1 MRQASIL
8 SYILFQ
14 LLIFMRRSLF
24 LIIPLAI
31 AIFFFYDGAFAAKPY
46 NRLVHEKSPYLL
58 QHKDNPIHWYAWG
71 EEALQAARDHN
82 KPIFLSIGYSTC
94 HWCHVL
100 EKESFENEEVAAML
114 NERFICIKVD
124 REEHPDV
131 DQFYMN
137 VVQAMNGSGG
147 WPLTVIMTPEKIPV
161 FGGTY
166 FPKNELMKIIDALG
180 TAWTEQPKKIQAV
193 GDTVRKFI
201 EAGDRIST
209 QSVTLDETLMQE
221 FYKKSLI
228 SYDTEN
234 GGFGLAPKF
243 PPTMK
248 MRLLLRIAQRTGSK
262 HAIKMVAS
270 TLEAMARG
278 GIYDHLGGGF
288 HRYSTD
294 SIWLVPHFEKMLYD
308 QAALATVY
316 LEGYQVT
323 QNKVFESVARGV
335 LDYALKDMTGP
346 QGGFYSAEDADSEGE
361 EGTFYVWSDDEL
373 KKALFREEY
382 QQAIK
387 IFGVTPQGNFELTGK
402 NILHLNKSISWKESS
417 SVEVKNISK
426 KLLRFRENR
435 ERPFKDDKVLTAW
448 NGLMISA
455 MAKAAQA
462 LQDEKYLRAAQ
473 KSAQFIKEN
482 LYESG
487 KLARRFRD
495 SEAKF
500 TASLDDYAYLI
511 QGLVDLYE
519 TDFDEQWLN
528 WANALQKKQDEL
540 FWDKETGGYYFS
552 EENGSLLPGRNKNFE
567 DNARPNSNAVS
578 ALNLLKLYNFNLYK
592 PYRDKAKTIFTLAGE
607 MMSRS
612 HNAFTQMFIALD
624 FYLDKSKEVV
634 VVGPKQSKEKDAVIK
649 MLHTEFLPNKTVGYI
664 PPDSKSSFPVF
675 ENKVTAEDRTIVY
688 VCENNV
694 CKFPTED
701 LTKALELVRD
711 NKLYSLK

>member
-1 MRQASIL
+1 MQRFIFLPISIL
-8 SYILFQ
+8 IMVFC
-14 LLIFMRRSLF
+14 
-24 LIIPLAI
+24 
-31 AIFFFYDGAFAAKPY
+31 FFEGAFAAKSY

-71 EEALQAARDHN
+71 EEALQAAREQN

-100 EKESFENEEVAAML
+100 EKESFENDEVAAML
-114 NERFICIKVD
+114 NESFICIKVD

-137 VVQAMNGSGG
+137 VVQAMTGSGG

-166 FPKNELMKIIDALG
+166 FPRNDLMKIIGALG
-180 TAWTEQPKKIQAV
+180 TAWIEQPQKIKAV
-193 GDTVRKFI
+193 GDTVSKFI

-209 QSVTLDETLMQE
+209 QSVTLDETLMKE

-228 SYDTEN
+228 SYDAEN

-248 MRLLLRIAQRTGSK
+248 MRLLLRIAQRTGDE
-262 HAIKMVAS
+262 HAIKMVSS

-294 SIWLVPHFEKMLYD
+294 PIWLVPHFEKMLYD
-308 QAALATVY
+308 QAAMATIY
-316 LEGYQVT
+316 IESYQVT
-323 QNKVFESVARGV
+323 QNEVFESVARGV
-335 LDYALKDMTGP
+335 LDYVLKDMTGP

-361 EGTFYVWSDDEL
+361 EGTFYVWSETEL
-373 KKALFREEY
+373 KKVLTDEEY

-387 IFGVTPQGNFELTGK
+387 VFGVTPQGNFEVTGK
-402 NILHLNKSISWKESS
+402 SIFHLNKGVSWKESS
-417 SVEVKNISK
+417 SVEVKNVSK
-426 KLLRFRENR
+426 KLLQFREKR

-455 MAKAAQA
+455 MAKAAQV
-462 LQDEKYLRAAQ
+462 LQDEKYIKAAQ
-473 KSAQFIKEN
+473 KSAQFIKAN
-482 LYESG
+482 LYENG

-495 SEAKF
+495 NEAKF

-511 QGLVDLYE
+511 QGLIDLYE
-519 TDFDEQWLN
+519 SDFDEQWLG

-540 FWDKETGGYYFS
+540 FWDNKTGGYYFS
-552 EENGSLLPGRNKNFE
+552 EVKGSLLPGRNKNFE

-578 ALNLLKLYNFNLYK
+578 ALNLLKLYNFTLHK
-592 PYRDKAKTIFTLAGE
+592 PYRDKAKTIFMLAGE

-612 HNAFTQMFIALD
+612 HNAFAQMFIALD

-634 VVGPKQSKEKDAVIK
+634 VVGPKQSAEKDAVIK
-649 MLHTEFLPNKTVGYI
+649 MLRTEFLPNKTVGYI
-664 PPDSKSSFPVF
+664 SPDVKSSFPVF
-675 ENKVTAEDRTIVY
+675 ENKVTAEGRTIVY

-701 LTKALELVRD
+701 LTKARQLVKE
-711 NKLYSLK
+711 NKEYSLN

>member
-1 MRQASIL
+1 
-8 SYILFQ
+8 
-14 LLIFMRRSLF
+14 MRRSLL
-24 LIIPLAI
+24 LIIPLSI

-71 EEALQAARDHN
+71 EEALQAAREQN

-114 NERFICIKVD
+114 NESFICIKVD

-137 VVQAMNGSGG
+137 VVQAMTGSGG

-166 FPKNELMKIIDALG
+166 FPKNELMKIIGALS
-180 TAWTEQPKKIQAV
+180 TAWIEQPKKIKAV

-209 QSVTLDETLMQE
+209 QSVTLDETLMKE
-221 FYKKSLI
+221 FYKKSRI
-228 SYDTEN
+228 SYDEEN

-248 MRLLLRIAQRTGSK
+248 MRLLLRIAQRTGDK

-316 LEGYQVT
+316 IEGYQVT
-323 QNKVFESVARGV
+323 QNEVFKSVARGV
-335 LDYALKDMTGP
+335 LDYVLKDMTGP

-361 EGTFYVWSDDEL
+361 EGTFYVWSDAEL
-373 KKALFREEY
+373 KKVLTLEEY

-387 IFGVTPQGNFELTGK
+387 VFGVTPQGNFEVTGE
-402 NILHLNKSISWKESS
+402 NILHLSKGVSWEESS
-417 SVEVKNISK
+417 SLEVKNLSK
-426 KLLRFRENR
+426 KLLQFREKR

-455 MAKAAQA
+455 MAKAAQVF
-462 LQDEKYLRAAQ
+462 QDEVYLRAAQ
-473 KSAQFIKEN
+473 KSAQFIKAN
-482 LYESG
+482 LYKNG

-519 TDFDEQWLN
+519 ADFDEQWLG
-528 WANALQKKQDEL
+528 WANVLQKKQDEL
-540 FWDKETGGYYFS
+540 FWDKESGGYYFS
-552 EENGSLLPGRNKNFE
+552 EAKGSLLPGRNRNFE

-578 ALNLLKLYNFNLYK
+578 ALNLLKLYNFTLHK
-592 PYRDKAKTIFTLAGE
+592 PYRDKAKNIFTLAGE

-612 HNAFTQMFIALD
+612 HNAFAQMFIALD

-634 VVGPKQSKEKDAVIK
+634 VVGPKQSKEKDAILR
-649 MLHTEFLPNKTVGYI
+649 MLRTEFLPNKTVGYI
-664 PPDSKSSFPVF
+664 PPDSKSSFPVL
-675 ENKVTAEDRTIVY
+675 ENKVTAEGRTIVY

-701 LTKALELVRD
+701 LKKARQLVRE
-711 NKLYSLK
+711 NKEYSLN

>member
-1 MRQASIL
+1 MQRF
-8 SYILFQ
+8 LFT
-14 LLIFMRRSLF
+14 
-24 LIIPLAI
+24 IIPLAI
-31 AIFFFYDGAFAAKPY
+31 AIFFFYEGAFAAKPY

-71 EEALQAARDHN
+71 EEALQASRDQN

-100 EKESFENEEVAAML
+100 EKESFEDEEVAAML
-114 NERFICIKVD
+114 NESFICIKVD

-137 VVQAMNGSGG
+137 VVQAMTGSGG
-147 WPLTVIMTPEKIPV
+147 WPLTVIMTPDKIPV

-166 FPKNELMKIIDALG
+166 FPRNDLMKIIGALG
-180 TAWTEQPKKIQAV
+180 TAWTEQPQKIKAV
-193 GDTVRKFI
+193 GDTVREFI
-201 EAGDRIST
+201 EAEDRIST
-209 QSVTLDETLMQE
+209 QSVTLDETLMKE

-228 SYDTEN
+228 SYDKEN

-248 MRLLLRIAQRTGSK
+248 MRLLLRIAQRTGDK

-294 SIWLVPHFEKMLYD
+294 PIWLVPHFEKMLYD

-316 LEGYQVT
+316 IEGYQVT
-323 QNKVFESVARGV
+323 QNAVFESVARGV
-335 LDYALKDMTGP
+335 LDYVLKDMTGP

-361 EGTFYVWSDDEL
+361 EGTFYVWSDAEL
-373 KKALFREEY
+373 KKVLTREEY
-382 QQAIK
+382 QQVIK
-387 IFGVTPQGNFELTGK
+387 IFGVTPQGNFEMTGE
-402 NILHLNKSISWKESS
+402 NILHLDKDVSWKEASS
-417 SVEVKNISK
+417 IEVKNLSK
-426 KLLRFRENR
+426 KLLRLREKR

-448 NGLMISA
+448 NGLIISA
-455 MAKAAQA
+455 MAKAAQVFG
-462 LQDEKYLRAAQ
+462 DEEYLRAAQ
-473 KSAQFIKEN
+473 KSAQFIKTN
-482 LYESG
+482 LYKNG

-495 SEAKF
+495 NEAKF

-511 QGLVDLYE
+511 QGLIDLYE
-519 TDFDEQWLN
+519 ADFDEQWLI
-528 WANALQKKQDEL
+528 WANMLQKKQEEL

-552 EENGSLLPGRNKNFE
+552 EKQGSLLPGRNKNFE

-578 ALNLLKLYNFNLYK
+578 ALNLLKLYNFTLHK
-592 PYRDKAKTIFTLAGE
+592 TYRDKAKNIFMLAGE

-612 HNAFTQMFIALD
+612 HNAFAQMFIALD

-649 MLHTEFLPNKTVGYI
+649 MLRTEFLPNKTVGYI
-664 PPDSKSSFPVF
+664 QPDSKSSFPVF
-675 ENKVTAEDRTIVY
+675 ENKVTAEGRTIVY
-688 VCENNV
+688 VCEKNV

-701 LTKALELVRD
+701 LTKARQLVKE
-711 NKLYSLK
+711 NKRFVLK

>member
-1 MRQASIL
+1 M
-8 SYILFQ
+8 
-14 LLIFMRRSLF
+14 
-24 LIIPLAI
+24 I
-31 AIFFFYDGAFAAKPY
+31 AIFFFYEGAFAAKPY

-58 QHKDNPIHWYAWG
+58 QHKDNPIHWYGWG
-71 EEALQAARDHN
+71 EEALQAAREQN

-100 EKESFENEEVAAML
+100 EKESFEDEEVAAML
-114 NERFICIKVD
+114 NESFICIKVD

-137 VVQAMNGSGG
+137 VVQAMTGSGG

-166 FPKNELMKIIDALG
+166 FPKNDLMKIIDALG
-180 TAWTEQPKKIQAV
+180 TAWTEQPQKIKAV

-201 EAGDRIST
+201 EAEDSIST
-209 QSVTLDETLMQE
+209 QSVALDETLMKE

-228 SYDTEN
+228 SYDKEN

-248 MRLLLRIAQRTGSK
+248 MRLLLRIAQRTGDK
-262 HAIKMVAS
+262 NAIEMVAS

-294 SIWLVPHFEKMLYD
+294 PIWLVPHFEKMLYD

-323 QNKVFESVARGV
+323 QNEVFESVARGV
-335 LDYALKDMTGP
+335 LDYVLKDMTGN
-346 QGGFYSAEDADSEGE
+346 QGEFYSAEDADSEGE
-361 EGTFYVWSDDEL
+361 EGTFYVWSDAEL
-373 KKALFREEY
+373 KKILTHAEY
-382 QQAIK
+382 QQVIK
-387 IFGVTPQGNFELTGK
+387 IFGVTPQGNFEVTGK
-402 NILHLNKSISWKESS
+402 NILHLEKDISWEESAS
-417 SVEVKNISK
+417 LEVKNLRK
-426 KLLRFRENR
+426 KLLKIREKR

-455 MAKAAQA
+455 MAKAAQV
-462 LQDEKYLRAAQ
+462 LQDDRYLGAAQ
-473 KSAQFIKEN
+473 KSAQFIKAN
-482 LYESG
+482 LYENG

-511 QGLVDLYE
+511 QGLIDLYE
-519 TDFDEQWLN
+519 ADFDEQWLN
-528 WANALQKKQDEL
+528 WANVLQKKQEEL
-540 FWDKETGGYYFS
+540 FWGKETGGYYFS
-552 EENGSLLPGRNKNFE
+552 EKQGSLLPGRNKNFE

-578 ALNLLKLYNFNLYK
+578 ALNLLKLYNFTLHK

-612 HNAFTQMFIALD
+612 HNAFAQMFIALD

-649 MLHTEFLPNKTVGYI
+649 MLRTEFLPNKTVGYI
-664 PPDSKSSFPVF
+664 SPNSKSSFPVF
-675 ENKVTAEDRTIVY
+675 ENKVTAEGRTIIY

-701 LTKALELVRD
+701 LKKARKLMRE
-711 NKLYSLK
+711 NKVYRLK

>member
-1 MRQASIL
+1 
-8 SYILFQ
+8 
-14 LLIFMRRSLF
+14 MRRSLF

-262 HAIKMVAS
+262 HVIKMVAS

-316 LEGYQVT
+316 LESYQVT

-373 KKALFREEY
+373 KKVLLPEEY

-417 SVEVKNISK
+417 SVEVKNIRK

-540 FWDKETGGYYFS
+540 FWDKETGGYYYS

-578 ALNLLKLYNFNLYK
+578 ALNLLKLYNFNLNK

-612 HNAFTQMFIALD
+612 HNAFAQMFIALD

-675 ENKVTAEDRTIVY
+675 
-688 VCENNV
+688 
-694 CKFPTED
+694 
-701 LTKALELVRD
+701 
-711 NKLYSLK
+711 

>member
-1 MRQASIL
+1 
-8 SYILFQ
+8 
-14 LLIFMRRSLF
+14 MRRSLF
-24 LIIPLAI
+24 VIIPLAI
-31 AIFFFYDGAFAAKPY
+31 AVFLFYERAFAEKPY

-71 EEALQAARDHN
+71 EEALQAARDQN

-100 EKESFENEEVAAML
+100 EKESFENEEVAALL
-114 NERFICIKVD
+114 NESFICIKVD

-137 VVQAMNGSGG
+137 VVQAMTGSGG

-166 FPKNELMKIIDALG
+166 FPKNELMKIIGALG
-180 TAWTEQPKKIQAV
+180 IAWIEQPQKIKAV
-193 GDTVRKFI
+193 GDSVRKFI
-201 EAGDRIST
+201 EAEDHIST
-209 QSVTLDETLMQE
+209 QSVTLDETLMKE

-228 SYDTEN
+228 SYDEEN

-248 MRLLLRIAQRTGSK
+248 MRLLLRIADRTGDK
-262 HAIKMVAS
+262 NAVKMVSS

-294 SIWLVPHFEKMLYD
+294 PIWLVPHFEKMLYD
-308 QAALATVY
+308 QAALATSY
-316 LEGYQVT
+316 LESYQVT
-323 QNKVFESVARGV
+323 QNEVFESVARGV
-335 LDYALKDMTGP
+335 LDYVLNDMTGP

-361 EGTFYVWSDDEL
+361 EGTFYVWPDAEL
-373 KKALFREEY
+373 KKVLTREEY

-387 IFGVTPQGNFELTGK
+387 IFGVTPQGNFEMTGK
-402 NILHLNKSISWKESS
+402 NIFHLGKDTRWEESFSI
-417 SVEVKNISK
+417 EVKNLSK
-426 KLLRFRENR
+426 KLLQLREKR

-455 MAKAAQA
+455 MAKAAQV

-473 KSAQFIKEN
+473 KSAQFIKAD
-482 LYESG
+482 LYENG

-519 TDFDEQWLN
+519 TDFDEQWLD
-528 WANALQKKQDEL
+528 WANVLQKKQDEL
-540 FWDKETGGYYFS
+540 FWDKESGGYYFS
-552 EENGSLLPGRNKNFE
+552 EAKGSLLPGRNKNFE

-578 ALNLLKLYNFNLYK
+578 ALNLLKLYNFTLQK
-592 PYRDKAKTIFTLAGE
+592 SYRDKAKTIFTLAGE

-612 HNAFTQMFIALD
+612 HNAFAQMFIALD

-634 VVGPKQSKEKDAVIK
+634 VVGPRESKEKDAVIK
-649 MLHTEFLPNKTVGYI
+649 MLRTEFLPNKTVGYI

-675 ENKVTAEDRTIVY
+675 ENKVTAEGRTIVY

-701 LTKALELVRD
+701 LKKARQLVKE
-711 NKLYSLK
+711 NKRYSLN

>member
-1 MRQASIL
+1 MQ
-8 SYILFQ
+8 
-14 LLIFMRRSLF
+14 RSLF
-24 LIIPLAI
+24 IIIPLAI
-31 AIFFFYDGAFAAKPY
+31 AVLFFYDGAFAAKPY
-46 NRLVHEKSPYLL
+46 NRLMHEKSPYLL

-71 EEALQAARDHN
+71 EEALQAAREQN

-100 EKESFENEEVAAML
+100 EKESFEDEQVATML
-114 NERFICIKVD
+114 NESFICIKVD

-137 VVQAMNGSGG
+137 IVQAMTGSGG

-166 FPKNELMKIIDALG
+166 FPKNELMKIIGALG
-180 TAWTEQPKKIQAV
+180 TAWTEQPKKIKAV
-193 GDTVRKFI
+193 GDSVRKFI
-201 EAGDRIST
+201 EAGNRIST
-209 QSVTLDETLMQE
+209 QSVTLDETLMKE

-228 SYDTEN
+228 SYDKEN

-248 MRLLLRIAQRTGSK
+248 MRLLLRIAQRTDDK

-316 LEGYQVT
+316 IEGYQVT
-323 QNKVFESVARGV
+323 QNEVFESVTRGV
-335 LDYALKDMTGP
+335 LDYVLQDMTGA
-346 QGGFYSAEDADSEGE
+346 QGGFYSAEDADSEGA
-361 EGTFYVWSDDEL
+361 EGTFYVWSDVEL
-373 KKALFREEY
+373 KKVLTHEEY
-382 QQAIK
+382 QQVIK

-402 NILHLNKSISWKESS
+402 NILHLNKGVSWEKSFS
-417 SVEVKNISK
+417 LEVKNLSK
-426 KLLRFRENR
+426 KLLHLREKR
-435 ERPFKDDKVLTAW
+435 VRPFKDDKVLTAW

-455 MAKAAQA
+455 MAKAAQVF
-462 LQDEKYLRAAQ
+462 QDEVYLRAAQ
-473 KSAQFIKEN
+473 KSAQFIKAN
-482 LYESG
+482 LYKNG

-500 TASLDDYAYLI
+500 TTSLDDYAYLI

-519 TDFDEQWLN
+519 TDFNEQWLD
-528 WANALQKKQDEL
+528 WANVLQKKQDEL
-540 FWDKETGGYYFS
+540 FWDKENGGYYFS
-552 EENGSLLPGRNKNFE
+552 EKQGSLLPGRNKNFE

-578 ALNLLKLYNFNLYK
+578 ALNLLKLYNFTLHK

-612 HNAFTQMFIALD
+612 HNAFAQMFIALD

-634 VVGPKQSKEKDAVIK
+634 VVGPKQSKEKDAIIE
-649 MLHTEFLPNKTVGYI
+649 MLRAEFLPNKTIGYI
-664 PPDSKSSFPVF
+664 PPDFKSSFPVF
-675 ENKVTAEDRTIVY
+675 ENKTTADGRTIVY
-688 VCENNV
+688 ICENNV

-701 LTKALELVRD
+701 LIKARQLVRE
-711 NKLYSLK
+711 NKRYLLK

>member
-1 MRQASIL
+1 MQRF
-8 SYILFQ
+8 LFI
-14 LLIFMRRSLF
+14 IF
-24 LIIPLAI
+24 PLAI
-31 AIFFFYDGAFAAKPY
+31 VVFFFYEGAFAAKPY
-46 NRLVHEKSPYLL
+46 NRLIHEKSPYLL

-71 EEALQAARDHN
+71 EEALQAARDQN

-114 NERFICIKVD
+114 NKSFICIKVD

-137 VVQAMNGSGG
+137 LVQAMTGSGG

-166 FPKNELMKIIDALG
+166 FPKNELIKIIGALG
-180 TAWTEQPKKIQAV
+180 SAWIEQPKKIKAV

-201 EAGDRIST
+201 EAEDRIST
-209 QSVTLDETLMQE
+209 QLVTLDETLMKD

-228 SYDTEN
+228 SYDEEN

-248 MRLLLRIAQRTGSK
+248 MRLLLRIAQRTGDK
-262 HAIKMVAS
+262 YAIKMVRS
-270 TLEAMARG
+270 TLEAMSRG

-323 QNKVFESVARGV
+323 QNKVFESVARGILNYV
-335 LDYALKDMTGP
+335 LKDMTGP

-361 EGTFYVWSDDEL
+361 EGTFYIWSDAEL
-373 KKALFREEY
+373 KKVLTKEEY
-382 QQAIK
+382 QKVIK
-387 IFGVTPQGNFELTGK
+387 IFGVTPQGNFEMTGK
-402 NILHLNKSISWKESS
+402 NILHLNKGVSWKESS
-417 SVEVKNISK
+417 SLEVENISK
-426 KLLRFRENR
+426 KLLKIREKR

-455 MAKAAQA
+455 MAKAAQV
-462 LQDEKYLRAAQ
+462 LQDDKYLRAAQ
-473 KSAQFIKEN
+473 NSTQFIKAN
-482 LYESG
+482 LFKNG
-487 KLARRFRD
+487 KLARRYRD

-511 QGLVDLYE
+511 QGLIDLYE
-519 TDFDEQWLN
+519 ADFDEEWLT
-528 WANALQKKQDEL
+528 WANILQKKQDEL
-540 FWDKETGGYYFS
+540 FWDKASGGYFFS
-552 EENGSLLPGRNKNFE
+552 EKEGSLLPGRNKKFE

-578 ALNLLKLYNFNLYK
+578 ALNLLKLYNFTLHN
-592 PYRDKAKTIFTLAGE
+592 PYVDKAKTIFTLAGKK
-607 MMSRS
+607 MSQS
-612 HNAFTQMFIALD
+612 HNAFAQMFIALD
-624 FYLDKSKEVV
+624 FYLDTSKEVV
-634 VVGPKQSKEKDAVIK
+634 VVGTKQSNEKDAVIG
-649 MLHTEFLPNKTVGYI
+649 MLRTEFLPNKTVGYI
-664 PPDSKSSFPVF
+664 SPEFKSSFPAF
-675 ENKVTAEDRTIVY
+675 ENKVAAEGRTIVY

-701 LTKALELVRD
+701 LNKARQLVKE
-711 NKLYSLK
+711 NKKYSLN

>member
-1 MRQASIL
+1 MQ
-8 SYILFQ
+8 
-14 LLIFMRRSLF
+14 RSLVF
-24 LIIPLAI
+24 LIPLLMAV
-31 AIFFFYDGAFAAKPY
+31 FFFYDGAFAAKPY

-71 EEALQAARDHN
+71 EEALRAAREQN

-114 NERFICIKVD
+114 NEGFICIKVD

-137 VVQAMNGSGG
+137 VVQAMIGSGG

-166 FPKNELMKIIDALG
+166 FPRNELMKIVGALA
-180 TAWTEQPKKIQAV
+180 TAWKEQPKKIKAV
-193 GDTVRKFI
+193 GDAVRKFI
-201 EAGDRIST
+201 EAGDHIST
-209 QSVTLDETLMQE
+209 QSVTLDETMFKN
-221 FYKKSLI
+221 FYKKFLI
-228 SYDTEN
+228 SYDKEN

-248 MRLLLRIAQRTGSK
+248 MRLLLRIAQRTGNK

-278 GIYDHLGGGF
+278 GIYDQLGGGF

-294 SIWLVPHFEKMLYD
+294 VLWRVPHFEKMLYD
-308 QAALATVY
+308 QAAMATVY

-323 QNKVFESVARGV
+323 GNEVFESVARGV
-335 LDYALKDMTGP
+335 LDYVLNDMTGP

-361 EGTFYVWSDDEL
+361 EGTFYVWSDAEL
-373 KKALFREEY
+373 KKILTRKEY
-382 QQAIK
+382 QQVVK
-387 IFGVTPQGNFELTGK
+387 IFGVTPQGNFEVTGK
-402 NILHLNKSISWKESS
+402 NIFHLDKKVSWQEGSSKEMKSLI
-417 SVEVKNISK
+417 K
-426 KLLRFRENR
+426 KLLQIRAKR

-455 MAKAAQA
+455 MAKAAQVF
-462 LQDEKYLRAAQ
+462 QNEKYLKAAQ
-473 KSAQFIKEN
+473 NSAKFIKAK
-482 LYESG
+482 LYKNG

-495 SEAKF
+495 GEAKF
-500 TASLDDYAYLI
+500 TTSLDDYAYLI
-511 QGLVDLYE
+511 QGLIDLYE
-519 TDFDEQWLN
+519 SDFDEQWLQ
-528 WANALQKKQDEL
+528 WANALQKKQNEL

-552 EENGSLLPGRNKNFE
+552 EEKGSLLPGRNKQFE
-567 DNARPNSNAVS
+567 DNARPNSNAIS
-578 ALNLLKLYNFNLYK
+578 ALNLLKLYNFTLHK
-592 PYRDKAKTIFTLAGE
+592 PYRDKAKTIFSLAGE

-612 HNAFTQMFIALD
+612 HNAYAQMYIALD

-634 VVGPKQSKEKDAVIK
+634 VVGPKQSKDKQAIIK
-649 MLHTEFLPNKTVGYI
+649 MLHAEFLPNKTLGYI
-664 PPDSKSSFPVF
+664 EPDAKASFPVF
-675 ENKVTAEDRTIVY
+675 ENKVTAEGRTIVY
-688 VCENNV
+688 VCEKNV

-701 LTKALELVRD
+701 ITKARQLVRE
-711 NKLYSLK
+711 NKKYSLN

>member
-1 MRQASIL
+1 M
-8 SYILFQ
+8 
-14 LLIFMRRSLF
+14 
-24 LIIPLAI
+24 I
-31 AIFFFYDGAFAAKPY
+31 AIFFFYEGAFAAKPY

-58 QHKDNPIHWYAWG
+58 QHKDNPIHWYGWG
-71 EEALQAARDHN
+71 EEALQAAREQN

-100 EKESFENEEVAAML
+100 EKESFEDEEVAAML
-114 NERFICIKVD
+114 NESFICIKVD

-137 VVQAMNGSGG
+137 VVQAMTGSGG

-166 FPKNELMKIIDALG
+166 FPKNDLMKIIDALG
-180 TAWTEQPKKIQAV
+180 TAWTEQPQKIKAV

-201 EAGDRIST
+201 EAEDSIST
-209 QSVTLDETLMQE
+209 QSVALDETLMKE

-228 SYDTEN
+228 SYDKEN

-248 MRLLLRIAQRTGSK
+248 MRLLLRIAQRTGDK
-262 HAIKMVAS
+262 NAIEMVAS

-294 SIWLVPHFEKMLYD
+294 PIWLVPHFEKMLYD

-323 QNKVFESVARGV
+323 QNEVFESVARGV
-335 LDYALKDMTGP
+335 LDYVLKDMTGN
-346 QGGFYSAEDADSEGE
+346 QGEFYSAEDADSEGE
-361 EGTFYVWSDDEL
+361 EGTFYVWSDAEL
-373 KKALFREEY
+373 KKILTHAEY
-382 QQAIK
+382 QQVIK
-387 IFGVTPQGNFELTGK
+387 IFGVTPQGNFEVTGK
-402 NILHLNKSISWKESS
+402 NILHLEKDISWEESAS
-417 SVEVKNISK
+417 LEVKNLRK
-426 KLLRFRENR
+426 KLLKIREKR

-455 MAKAAQA
+455 MAKAAQV
-462 LQDEKYLRAAQ
+462 LQDDRYLGAAQ
-473 KSAQFIKEN
+473 KSAQFIKAN
-482 LYESG
+482 LYENG

-511 QGLVDLYE
+511 QGLIDLYE
-519 TDFDEQWLN
+519 ADFDEQWLN
-528 WANALQKKQDEL
+528 WANVLQKKQEEL
-540 FWDKETGGYYFS
+540 FWGKETGGYYFS
-552 EENGSLLPGRNKNFE
+552 EKQGSLLPGRNKNFE

-578 ALNLLKLYNFNLYK
+578 ALNLLKLYNFTLHK

-612 HNAFTQMFIALD
+612 HNAFAQMFIAMD

-649 MLHTEFLPNKTVGYI
+649 MLRTEFLPNKTVGYI
-664 PPDSKSSFPVF
+664 SPNSKSSFPVF
-675 ENKVTAEDRTIVY
+675 ENKVTAEGRTIIY

-701 LTKALELVRD
+701 LKKARKLMRE
-711 NKLYSLK
+711 NKVYRLK

>member
-1 MRQASIL
+1 
-8 SYILFQ
+8 
-14 LLIFMRRSLF
+14 MRRSLF
-24 LIIPLAI
+24 LIIPLLI
-31 AIFFFYDGAFAAKPY
+31 AIFFYEGAFAAKPY

-71 EEALQAARDHN
+71 EEALQAAREQN

-100 EKESFENEEVAAML
+100 EKESFEDEEVAAML
-114 NERFICIKVD
+114 NESFICIKVD

-137 VVQAMNGSGG
+137 VVQAMTGRGG

-166 FPKNELMKIIDALG
+166 FPKNELMKIIGALG
-180 TAWTEQPKKIQAV
+180 TAWTEQPKKIKAV

-201 EAGDRIST
+201 EAEDSIST
-209 QSVTLDETLMQE
+209 QSVTLDETLMKE

-228 SYDTEN
+228 SYDKEN

-248 MRLLLRIAQRTGSK
+248 MRLLLRIAQRTGDK
-262 HAIKMVAS
+262 QAIKMVVS

-294 SIWLVPHFEKMLYD
+294 SIWRVPHFEKMLYD
-308 QAALATVY
+308 QAALATAY

-323 QNKVFESVARGV
+323 QNAVFESVARGV
-335 LDYALKDMTGP
+335 LDYVLKDMTGP

-361 EGTFYVWSDDEL
+361 EGTFYVWSDAEL
-373 KKALFREEY
+373 KKRLTHEEY
-382 QQAIK
+382 QKVIK
-387 IFGVTPQGNFELTGK
+387 VFGVTPQGNFEVTGK
-402 NILHLNKSISWKESS
+402 NILNLGKDISWEESS
-417 SVEVKNISK
+417 SLEVKNLSK
-426 KLLRFRENR
+426 KLLQIREKR

-455 MAKAAQA
+455 MAKAAQV
-462 LQDEKYLRAAQ
+462 LQDEKYLKAAQ

-482 LYESG
+482 LYENG

-511 QGLVDLYE
+511 QGLIDLYE
-519 TDFDEQWLN
+519 ADFDEQWLS
-528 WANALQKKQDEL
+528 WANMLQKKQDEL

-552 EENGSLLPGRNKNFE
+552 EAKGSLLPGRNKNFE

-578 ALNLLKLYNFNLYK
+578 ALNLLKLYNFTLHK

-612 HNAFTQMFIALD
+612 HNAFAQMFIALD
-624 FYLDKSKEVV
+624 FYLDNSKEVV
-634 VVGPKQSKEKDAVIK
+634 VVGPEQSKEKDAVIT
-649 MLHTEFLPNKTVGYI
+649 MLRTEFLPNKTVGYI
-664 PPDSKSSFPVF
+664 SPDSKSSFPVF
-675 ENKVTAEDRTIVY
+675 ENKVTAEGRTIVY

-701 LTKALELVRD
+701 LTQARQLVKE
-711 NKLYSLK
+711 NKEYSLN